1 MLQTDITPQENIS
14 LYEMMEENINW
25 VLKLPMTTTWHSPK
39 IFISWIPTTVNLF
52 NTTYQKHW
60 RQTNERPCS
69 VYVRLSN
76 VKRIQHKNMLVVLCQ
91 RDYVSFWCN
100 LQAATAAHLHIWTL
114 KLANKC
120 RITLEHGNVKPISMT
135 VTDKYVTCITD
146 VDPIGVVGEVLT
158 TNAAQK
164 LSLLTEDDDT
174 VPLHNNNNDLQA

>member
-1 MLQTDITPQENIS
+1 MKWWKKIS
-14 LYEMMEENINW
+14 TECLNSQWRQHDTHQKFSYHGSRQQW
-25 VLKLPMTTTWHSPK
+25 TFSTLRTK
-39 IFISWIPTTVNLF
+39 
-52 NTTYQKHW
+52 KHW

-69 VYVRLSN
+69 VYVGLSN